1 MIKWHELNKY
11 QKAAFWCLIA
21 IVGWFS
27 PEIALLFH
35 FGGIEVVFAF
45 LAMYSLPIIRVV
57 RSYFLKIKENLLLA
71 YVSFQKSASGKPNV
85 FLMQTA
91 FCCLAVALTGSFSFA
106 IVFLMP
112 GMMLNN
118 MLV

>member
-57 RSYFLKIKENLLLA
+57 RSYLQKIREKLLLA
-71 YVSFQKSASGKPNV
+71 YVSFQKSASGKTNV
-85 FLMQTA
+85 FLMQTV
-91 FCCLAVALTGSFSFA
+91 FCCIAVALTGSFSFA
-106 IVFLMP
+106 MVFLMP

-118 MLV
+118 MLI